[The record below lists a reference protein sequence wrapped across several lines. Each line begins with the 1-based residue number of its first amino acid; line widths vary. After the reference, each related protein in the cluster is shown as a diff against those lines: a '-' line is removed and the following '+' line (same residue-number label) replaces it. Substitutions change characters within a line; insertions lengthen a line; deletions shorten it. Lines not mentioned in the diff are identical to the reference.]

1 MQQLMKLK
9 KKTNSRV
16 KIASVFCRFA
26 VAIAIDA
33 DVDADVALLKFHIL
47 INC

>member
-9 KKTNSRV
+9 KKTNPRV

-26 VAIAIDA
+26 VAVAIDV